1 MKWLAIALAVLAA
14 FVVALIVGP
23 MLLGDK
29 GYVLISLG
37 DTAIEM
43 TVISFCI
50 LVIGAVI
57 AWYVLSRLVMW
68 ALSLITGSHKWFGTL
83 GERKRKRAFYDGLHA
98 MAAGDFDTA
107 QKSLSKTTNG
117 DFEGVNYLASAQIA
131 LTNEDLSKARYFLV
145 QATDFPKAKV
155 AATVMQARID
165 MAEEKY
171 DAALEKLNELDE
183 QERENTQVVRLKA
196 HILAKLGKWQVLQ
209 ENLSSW
215 RKALPKADYTT
226 WSQRIA
232 KGKFAEIASKQ
243 GAGELKS
250 YWETLPRKLRHDDA
264 YRAAYI
270 QQLLDQGMHADA
282 QKLLVEWQKRGPNS
296 ALFPL
301 FTQLNIPDASPSLRL
316 LESWIKQDEENVSLY
331 STLGQVAFNSGD
343 DVLAEKALLK
353 ATKMKSRKEDLLLL
367 SAISE
372 RKHDTATALQ
382 LYKEGQQLA
391 S

>member
-1 MKWLAIALAVLAA
+1 MKWLVIALAVIAA
-14 FVVALIVGP
+14 FIVAMIVGP

-37 DTAIEM
+37 NTAIEM

-50 LVIGAVI
+50 LLIGAI
-57 AWYVLSRLVMW
+57 IGWYVISRTALW
-68 ALSLITGSHKWFGTL
+68 ALSLITGSHKWFGAL
-83 GERKRKRAFYDGLHA
+83 GERKRKSAFYEGLHA
-98 MAAGDFDTA
+98 MAAGNFEAA

-131 LTNEDLSKARYFLV
+131 LTGNNREKARYFLQ
-145 QATDFPKAKV
+145 QAAQFPKAKV
-155 AATVMQARID
+155 AATVMHARVD
-165 MAEEKY
+165 EGEGKY
-171 DAALEKLNELDE
+171 QQALEKLDELDA
-183 QERENTQVVRLKA
+183 QEGENSSVIQLRA
-196 HILAKLGKWQVLQ
+196 HLLAKLGKWQLLQ
-209 ENLSSW
+209 ENLAAW
-215 RKALPKADYTT
+215 RKSLSKDDYTK

-243 GAGELKS
+243 GAVELKA
-250 YWETLPRKLRHDDA
+250 YWESLPRKLRHDDA

-270 QQLLDQGMHADA
+270 QQLLEQGMHADA
-282 QKLLVEWQKRGPNS
+282 QQLLVEWQKRGPNS
-296 ALFPL
+296 TLFPL
-301 FTQLNIPDASPSLRL
+301 FTQLNIPDSTPTLRL
-316 LESWIKQDEENVSLY
+316 LENWIKHDENNVEFY

-353 ATKMKSRKEDLLLL
+353 AKKMKARKNDLLLL

-372 RKHDTATALQ
+372 RKQDNATALK
-382 LYKEGQQLA
+382 LYKEGQQQV

>member
-23 MLLGDK
+23 MILGDK

-37 DTAIEM
+37 ETAVEM

-57 AWYVLSRLVMW
+57 AWYVLSRLTLW
-68 ALSLITGSHKWFGTL
+68 ALSLITGSHRWFGTL

-98 MAAGDFDTA
+98 MAAGDIELA

-117 DFEGVNYLASAQIA
+117 DFEGVNYLASAQLA
-131 LTNEDLSKARYFLV
+131 FTSGELNKARYFLE
-145 QATDFPKAKV
+145 QASDYANAKV
-155 AATVMQARID
+155 AATVMQSRID
-165 MAEEKY
+165 ISEGKHAE
-171 DAALEKLNELDE
+171 ALEKLNALDE
-183 QERENTQVVRLKA
+183 KEQENTQVIRLKA
-196 HILAKLGKWQVLQ
+196 QILAELGKWQELQ
-209 ENLSSW
+209 NKLSGW
-215 RKALPKADYTT
+215 RKALPKEDYRA

-243 GAGELKS
+243 GAVELKS
-250 YWETLPRKLRHDDA
+250 YWEDLPRKMRNDDV
-264 YRAAYI
+264 YQAAYV
-270 QQLLDQGMHADA
+270 QQLLDQGMHSDA
-282 QKLLVEWQKRGPNS
+282 QTLLVEWQKRGPNS
-296 ALFPL
+296 SLFPL
-301 FTQLNIPDASPSLRL
+301 FTQLNIPDSSPSLRL
-316 LESWIKQDEENVSLY
+316 LESWIKKDDKNIELY

-353 ATKMKSRKEDLLLL
+353 ATKMASRKEDLLIL

-372 RKHDTATALQ
+372 RQHDTATALQ
-382 LYKEGQQLA
+382 LYKEGQQIA
-391 S
+391 G

>member
-23 MLLGDK
+23 MILGDK

-37 DTAIEM
+37 ETAVEM

-57 AWYVLSRLVMW
+57 AWYVLSRLTLW
-68 ALSLITGSHKWFGTL
+68 ALSLITGSHRWFGTL

-98 MAAGDFDTA
+98 MAAGDIELA
-107 QKSLSKTTNG
+107 QKSLGKTTNG

-131 LTNEDLSKARYFLV
+131 LTSGELNKARYFLE
-145 QATDFPKAKV
+145 QASDYANAKV

-165 MAEEKY
+165 ISEGKHIE
-171 DAALEKLNELDE
+171 ALEKLNALDE
-183 QERENTQVVRLKA
+183 KDQENKQVIRLKA
-196 HILAKLGKWQVLQ
+196 QILAELGKWQELQ
-209 ENLSSW
+209 NKLSGW
-215 RKALPKADYTT
+215 RKALAKEDYKA

-243 GAGELKS
+243 GAVELKS
-250 YWETLPRKLRHDDA
+250 YWEDLPRKMRNDDI
-264 YRAAYI
+264 YQAAYV
-270 QQLLDQGMHADA
+270 QQLLDQGMHSDA
-282 QKLLVEWQKRGPNS
+282 QTLLVEWQKRGPNS
-296 ALFPL
+296 SLFPL
-301 FTQLNIPDASPSLRL
+301 FTQLNIPDSSPSLRL
-316 LESWIKQDEENVSLY
+316 LESWIKKDEKNIELY

-353 ATKMKSRKEDLLLL
+353 ATKMASRKEDLLLL

-372 RKHDTATALQ
+372 RQHDTATALQ
-382 LYKEGQQLA
+382 LYKEGQQIA
-391 S
+391 G

>member
-1 MKWLAIALAVLAA
+1 
-14 FVVALIVGP
+14 
-23 MLLGDK
+23 MLD
-29 GYVLISLG
+29 
-37 DTAIEM
+37 
-43 TVISFCI
+43 
-50 LVIGAVI
+50 
-57 AWYVLSRLVMW
+57 
-68 ALSLITGSHKWFGTL
+68 
-83 GERKRKRAFYDGLHA
+83 
-98 MAAGDFDTA
+98 
-107 QKSLSKTTNG
+107 
-117 DFEGVNYLASAQIA
+117 
-131 LTNEDLSKARYFLV
+131 
-145 QATDFPKAKV
+145 
-155 AATVMQARID
+155 
-165 MAEEKY
+165 
-171 DAALEKLNELDE
+171 ELDE
-183 QERENTQVVRLKA
+183 KERENKQVVQLKA
-196 HILAKLGKWQVLQ
+196 QILAKLGKWQVLQ
-209 ENLSSW
+209 ENLSGW
-215 RKALPKADYTT
+215 RKALPKADYTA

-243 GAGELKS
+243 GAVELKS

-282 QKLLVEWQKRGPNS
+282 QNLLVEWQKRGPNS

-372 RKHDTATALQ
+372 RQQDTATALQ

>member
-37 DTAIEM
+37 NTAIEM

-57 AWYVLSRLVMW
+57 AWYVLSRLVLW

-107 QKSLSKTTNG
+107 QKALSKTTNG

-131 LTNEDLSKARYFLV
+131 FTNNDLAKARYFLV
-145 QATDFPKAKV
+145 QAADFPKAKV
-155 AATVMQARID
+155 AAAVMHARID
-165 MAEEKY
+165 MVEEKY

-183 QERENTQVVRLKA
+183 QERENKQVVQLKA
-196 HILAKLGKWQVLQ
+196 QILAKLGKWQVLQ
-209 ENLSSW
+209 ENLSGW

-232 KGKFAEIASKQ
+232 KGKFILESQEYTLATNNAPNHLHGGDVGFDKKVWTVEEADAHSVKMTYTSPD
-243 GAGELKS
+243 GEEGYPGRLTATVVYSLSDNNALRVEMSATTDATTIVNLVNHS
-250 YWETLPRKLRHDDA
+250 YW
-264 YRAAYI
+264 
-270 QQLLDQGMHADA
+270 
-282 QKLLVEWQKRGPNS
+282 N
-296 ALFPL
+296 
-301 FTQLNIPDASPSLRL
+301 
-316 LESWIKQDEENVSLY
+316 LE
-331 STLGQVAFNSGD
+331 GHNSGNI
-343 DVLAEKALLK
+343 LGHELMLN
-353 ATKMKSRKEDLLLL
+353 ATTYTPVD
-367 SAISE
+367 
-372 RKHDTATALQ
+372 
-382 LYKEGQQLA
+382 
-391 S
+391 